1 MVTGKTNPVIR
12 RLELWASLTSR
23 EGRVLET
30 EFSYVTGDLLHHAYL
45 KTLIPWHGGASWL
58 VNTLLCQEGD
68 VS

>member
-1 MVTGKTNPVIR
+1 M
-12 RLELWASLTSR
+12 
-23 EGRVLET
+23 LET